1 MIINSSDISMASNYS
16 FVQHYEKT
24 EELQMWVG
32 EENPSEPRENQS
44 AQQDRV
50 SITEDARNFVAQK
63 RETPKAE
70 KSDTEDGVTGKLM
83 LIKLLVES
91 FTGKKINLR
100 DMKDMTDN
108 ADSSGTASEAEKA
121 PAEEGQPER
130 AGWGLIY
137 NSRESYYEHE
147 QLSFKAKGT
156 VTTAD
161 GREIDFKLQLK
172 LNREYMSEESV
183 SIRAGDAVLTDPL
196 VINYAGPAADLT
208 STKFSFDLNADGTDD
223 NISFVRPG
231 SGILTLDLNND
242 GTVNNGTELF
252 GPSTGDGFAELA
264 AYDEDGNNWID
275 EKDSIFGKLR
285 IWTKDTEG
293 NDVLSSLKEKDIGAI
308 YLQNISTEFNLKDT
322 ENQLNGQVASTG
334 LYLNE
339 NGTPGTVQQV
349 NIVA

>member
-1 MIINSSDISMASNYS
+1 MIINSSDISMASKYS
-16 FVQHYEKT
+16 LVQHYEKT

-32 EENPSEPRENQS
+32 EENPFEPRENDS
-44 AQQDRV
+44 ASQDRV
-50 SITEDARNFVAQK
+50 SITEDARNHVAKK
-63 RETPKAE
+63 REAAKAE
-70 KSDTEDGVTGKLM
+70 KSDIEEGVTGKLM

-91 FTGKKINLR
+91 FTGKKINMR
-100 DMKDMTDN
+100 DMKEM
-108 ADSSGTASEAEKA
+108 ADDTNTAGTASGTEEV
-121 PAEEGQPER
+121 PAGEGQPER
-130 AGWGLIY
+130 QGWGLIY

-147 QLSFKAKGT
+147 KLSFKAKGT
-156 VTTAD
+156 ITTED
-161 GREIDFKLQLK
+161 GREITFKLHLK
-172 LNREYMSEESV
+172 LDRKYMSEESV

-208 STKFSFDLNADGTDD
+208 STKFSFDLDADGTEE

-252 GPSTGDGFAELA
+252 GPATGNGFAELA
-264 AYDEDGNNWID
+264 AYDEDGNKWID
-275 EKDSIFGKLR
+275 EKDSVFTRLR
-285 IWTKDTEG
+285 IWTKDAEE
-293 NDVLSSLKEKDIGAI
+293 NDVLFSLKEKYIGAI
-308 YLQNISTEFNLKDT
+308 YLENISTEFNLKDA

-349 NIVA
+349 NITV